1 MVPEDS
7 FGKKVFVYSGK
18 KLDFNWEDAG
28 LSLYFPDTN
37 FEKEIEISI
46 EIVTNIDEQSI
57 LPKHYRLMPAASAPY
72 KITASAPL
80 PAPVTV
86 RMEHCAILEKEDSLV
101 LMVAH
106 KGPPYNF
113 KLLPGAKFQLNLPY
127 CEIKLEDFCILC
139 SFWNLIRCRPM
150 RLSVQI
156 FYHEESEATFVV
168 TKSLKWHVNTVQD
181 KMTYV
186 LLEPLRMICKSKT
199 DAIKLSLPVCE
210 KGWCITSNS
219 QPAEI
224 QKLDID
230 TYEPGE
236 ICPQL
241 KLFMKWEGSG
251 EPKEERVS
259 IPITGG
265 SITSFTLLCKP
276 KPQPQ
281 VADISSRRQGDL
293 GRTANIDTGD
303 AAPIRQQVQQMFPTC
318 QQEAGTL
325 QVRAVADIHA
335 RPTIPLLQRFPT
347 RSGGS
352 IKIIQEIGIN
362 YHNLGIR
369 LLNDGTCAVTN
380 AIEAQYRPDVNRI
393 TETILQK
400 WLQGPGR
407 EPKSWNTLIT
417 VLREI
422 ELKVLA
428 QDIKDNLSQEE
439 MDHTEYPALL
449 K

>member
-1 MVPEDS
+1 MVPEDCIL
-7 FGKKVFVYSGK
+7 KKVFVYSGK
-18 KLDFNWEDAG
+18 KLDFDWEDAG
-28 LSLYFPDTN
+28 ISLHFPDAT
-37 FEKEIEISI
+37 FEKEIEISV
-46 EIVTNIDEQSI
+46 EIVTNVDEQSV
-57 LPKHYRLMPAASAPY
+57 LPKRYRLMPAASTPY

-86 RMEHCAILEKEDSLV
+86 RMEHCAFLEKEDSLV

-106 KGPPYNF
+106 KGPPYSF
-113 KLLPGAKFQLNLPY
+113 EPLPGANFYLNVPY
-127 CEIKLEDFCILC
+127 CEIELKDFCILC
-139 SFWNLIRCRPM
+139 SFWNLIWCRPM

-156 FYHEESEATFVV
+156 LYHEESEATFVV
-168 TKSLKWHVNTVQD
+168 TKSLKWHVKTVQD
-181 KMTYV
+181 TMKYV
-186 LLEPLRMICKSKT
+186 SLEPLRMICKSTT
-199 DAIKLSLPVCE
+199 DAITLSLPVYE
-210 KGWCITSNS
+210 KGWYVTSNV

-236 ICPQL
+236 ICPQM
-241 KLFMKWEGSG
+241 KLYMEWKGSG

-265 SITSFTLLCKP
+265 NIKSFTLLCKP
-276 KPQPQ
+276 KPRPQ
-281 VADISSRRQGDL
+281 VADSSSRRQDDL

-303 AAPIRQQVQQMFPTC
+303 APPIRQQVQQIYPTC
-318 QQEAGTL
+318 QQGAGTL
-325 QVRAVADIHA
+325 QVRAVADIHS
-335 RPTIPLLQRFPT
+335 RPTILLLQRLPK

-362 YHNLGIR
+362 YHNLGIC

-380 AIEAQYRPDVNRI
+380 AIEAQYRSDVNRI
-393 TETILQK
+393 TETILHR

-407 EPKSWNTLIT
+407 KPKSWNTLIT

-422 ELKVLA
+422 ELNVLA
-428 QDIKDNLSQEE
+428 QDIEDSLSQEA
-439 MDHTEYPALL
+439 MDPTEYPI
-449 K
+449 